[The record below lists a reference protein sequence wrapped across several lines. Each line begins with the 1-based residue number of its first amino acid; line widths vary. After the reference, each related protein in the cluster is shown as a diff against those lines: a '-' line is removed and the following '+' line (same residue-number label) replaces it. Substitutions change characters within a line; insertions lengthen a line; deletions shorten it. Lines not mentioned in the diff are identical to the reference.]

1 MWQVS
6 DGAAAV
12 LLARRDFA
20 EKAGLPIVA
29 IFRSFQVAGVPPE
42 VMGIGPAYA
51 IPMALKAVRLSSAF
65 LRSIGHSCA
74 RPLVQRKSC
83 RCKRSSAFLICR
95 GCLLVHRRACPSA
108 TWTCS
113 R

>member
-1 MWQVS
+1 MCACACVLYVMRQVS

-51 IPMALKAVRLSSAF
+51 IPMALKAVR
-65 LRSIGHSCA
+65 I
-74 RPLVQRKSC
+74 
-83 RCKRSSAFLICR
+83 
-95 GCLLVHRRACPSA
+95 
-108 TWTCS
+108 
-113 R
+113 